1 MIISKVIDQYKKYK
15 LVPAT
20 KNLIYHWLTREKRCS
35 FGDKNSDKIFYIIRS
50 IDSNSPFYIGPV
62 HNLLANYFY
71 VLSHIQYAKINGWI
85 PIVDQLNYP
94 VYNSVDYPINGS
106 MNAWEYFWKQPSP
119 YTLEEVYNS
128 KNVILSKQ
136 NWFSEYDMGYDV
148 KKYSDVECISLFY
161 KLARLVPFK
170 ECIQSSI
177 EEKVRA
183 VILGK
188 KNILGVSFRFGG
200 HSLDSHKF
208 GKGHPVQPSIEE
220 LLPIVKNRMKVW
232 GMEYIFLCTDVIE
245 AEISFRKMFGEKLL
259 VLKRNRMSIYMNQLE
274 RKDFYKNEKIYSIS
288 LDYLTEMEI
297 LARCHGLLGSINSG
311 LRYSII
317 KNNNS
322 YKFLEILDYGLLPD
336 SRVGDK
342 IGV

>member
-148 KKYSDVECISLFY
+148 KKYSDSECISFFY
-161 KLARLVPFK
+161 QLSSEIPFNGY
-170 ECIQSSI
+170 
-177 EEKVRA
+177 V
-183 VILGK
+183 
-188 KNILGVSFRFGG
+188 KNYIDERVKSVFCDKNDILGVSFRFGG
-200 HSLDSHKF
+200 HSLSSYKF
-208 GKGHPVQPSIEE
+208 GKGHPVQPAIEE
-220 LLPIVKNRMKVW
+220 ILPIIKNKMKKW
-232 GMEYIFLCTDVIE
+232 GMQYVFLCSDVIE
-245 AEISFRKMFGEKLL
+245 AINAFYDIFGKCLL
-259 VLKRNRMSIYMNQLE
+259 VLDRPRMSMHMSKKE
-274 RKDFYKNEKIYSIS
+274 REFFYKNESIYTIS
-288 LDYLTEMEI
+288 LDYLTEMEA
-297 LARCHGLLGSINSG
+297 LSKCTCLLGSVNSG
-311 LRYSII
+311 LRYAII
-317 KNNNS
+317 KNKNLYS
-322 YKFLEILDYGLLPD
+322 YVEILDYGLLP
-336 SRVGDK
+336 SYK
-342 IGV
+342 